1 MTTPLV
7 PHRHETEAKVAVE
20 VVSAPGSHC
29 LIFISVCDWRTSKGL
44 GNEGKERAMKG
55 ERKMRRGQQVGE
67 GAEWPFCAEHR
78 RSPCIL
84 SSFKP
89 TYTICSCRLV
99 DILVYVHSSERTHA
113 KSIIG
118 DKEKGGAGQCRKS

>member
-1 MTTPLV
+1 M
-7 PHRHETEAKVAVE
+7 AVD
-20 VVSAPGSHC
+20 VVSAVGSHC
-29 LIFISVCDWRTSKGL
+29 VIFVSVCDWRTSTGREMREKREERSTEKDE
-44 GNEGKERAMKG
+44 EGTAG
-55 ERKMRRGQQVGE
+55 WE

-78 RSPCIL
+78 LSPCIL
-84 SSFKP
+84 SSFKS

-118 DKEKGGAGQCRKS
+118 EKEKGGAGQC